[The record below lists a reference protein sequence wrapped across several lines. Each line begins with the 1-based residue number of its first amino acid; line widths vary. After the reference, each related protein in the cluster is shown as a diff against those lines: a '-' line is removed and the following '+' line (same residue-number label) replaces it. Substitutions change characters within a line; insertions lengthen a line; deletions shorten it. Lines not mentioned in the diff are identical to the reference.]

1 MHFYDDGCCACARG
15 GHAARTML
23 FAAQLEEGEID
34 RTRDNNFYRCVRAEE
49 DETQRTKRAR
59 NR

>member
-1 MHFYDDGCCACARG
+1 
-15 GHAARTML
+15 ML